1 MKRLL
6 NASSVTKILLVALL
20 LFAGLS
26 MTPSTEVQAANK
38 TMYVKADSLNVRK
51 GASTK
56 SKVVTVAKKNAKVTV
71 YTKKGSW
78 SKVKVNKKNGW
89 VASKYLANKKSK
101 AKKTSNKKA
110 AKKKATPVKKVRQ
123 TQKETI
129 HFKTTKRNNNKLL
142 KGKSKVV
149 RNGKNGVRTKIIE
162 KTYKGK
168 KVTST
173 KVVSSKVTKKPVNK
187 IIEVGTKVKPKPK
200 AKPAK
205 KQTKSPYA
213 SAAQAKKI
221 LGGSSYSKKD
231 SWGPYLTAKVGN
243 KHVTSVYFNVNTY
256 ITNKNASKSEL
267 IEILGPDL
275 GLKEYKSA
283 QSTVNRIQSEVRT
296 VANSV
301 YGPGTAKA
309 NSLYKEMIHAKSPFS
324 KSFK

>member
-26 MTPSTEVQAANK
+26 MTPNTEVQAASK
-38 TMYVKADSLNVRK
+38 TMYVKADLLNVRK

-56 SKVVTVAKKNAKVTV
+56 SKVITVAKKNAKATV

-110 AKKKATPVKKVRQ
+110 AKKKATPDKKVRQ

-142 KGKSKVV
+142 KDTSKIV
-149 RNGKNGVRTKIIE
+149 RNGKNGVRTKVIE

-187 IIEVGTKVKPKPK
+187 IIEIGTKVKPKPK

-205 KQTKSPYA
+205 TQTKSPYA
-213 SAAQAKKI
+213 SAAQARKI
-221 LGGSSYSKKD
+221 LGGSSYSKSN
-231 SWGPYLTAKVGN
+231 SWGVYLSAKVG
-243 KHVTSVYFNVNTY
+243 KAHVNNVYFNPTEY
-256 ITNKNASKSEL
+256 QSFKGATKQDL
-267 IEILGPDL
+267 IIVLGKVQGEKEYQS
-275 GLKEYKSA
+275 GLKVIKQIE
-283 QSTVNRIQSEVRT
+283 SEVRT

-301 YGPGTAKA
+301 YGPGTTKA
-309 NSLYKEMIHAKSPFS
+309 NSLYKEMIHAKSTFK

>member
-1 MKRLL
+1 ML
-6 NASSVTKILLVALL
+6 AALLV
-20 LFAGLS
+20 FAGLS
-26 MTPSTEVQAANK
+26 MTPNTEVQAASK
-38 TMYVKADSLNVRK
+38 TMYVKADSLKVRK

-142 KGKSKVV
+142 KGTSKVV
-149 RNGKNGVRTKIIE
+149 RNGKNGVRTKVIE

-187 IIEVGTKVKPKPK
+187 IIEIGTKVKPKPK

-205 KQTKSPYA
+205 TQTKSPYA
-213 SAAQAKKI
+213 SAAQARKI
-221 LGGSSYSKKD
+221 LGGSSYSKSN
-231 SWGPYLTAKVGN
+231 SWGVYLSAKVG
-243 KHVTSVYFNVNTY
+243 KAHVNNVYFNPTEY
-256 ITNKNASKSEL
+256 LSIKGTSKQDAIDIFGKKDGIKSYKAGQQKL
-267 IEILGPDL
+267 KIIE
-275 GLKEYKSA
+275 
-283 QSTVNRIQSEVRT
+283 SEVRT

-309 NSLYKEMIHAKSPFS
+309 NSLYKEMIYAKSPFS

>member
-6 NASSVTKILLVALL
+6 NSSSVTKILLVALL
-20 LFAGLS
+20 VFAGLS
-26 MTPSTEVQAANK
+26 MTPNTEVQAASK
-38 TMYVKADSLNVRK
+38 TMYVKADSLKVRK

-101 AKKTSNKKA
+101 AKKASNKKA
-110 AKKKATPVKKVRQ
+110 VKKKATPIKKVRQ

-149 RNGKNGVRTKIIE
+149 RNGKNGVRTKVIE

-187 IIEVGTKVKPKPK
+187 IIEIGTKVKPKPK
-200 AKPAK
+200 AKPTK
-205 KQTKSPYA
+205 TQTKSPYA

-221 LGGSSYSKKD
+221 LGGSSYSKSN
-231 SWGPYLTAKVGN
+231 SWGVYLSAKVGSNHVSKVYYNPTAYQSN
-243 KHVTSVYFNVNTY
+243 KSYDL
-256 ITNKNASKSEL
+256 KSA
-267 IEILGPDL
+267 IEDFGDKE
-275 GLKEYKSA
+275 GRKEYNYSQKIIK
-283 QSTVNRIQSEVRT
+283 QIESEVRT

>member
-26 MTPSTEVQAANK
+26 MTPSTEVQAASK

-205 KQTKSPYA
+205 TQTKSPYA

-231 SWGPYLTAKVGN
+231 NWGVYLSAKVG
-243 KHVTSVYFNVNTY
+243 KAHVNNVYFKPTDYASMKNTTKQDM
-256 ITNKNASKSEL
+256 IDACGSTN
-267 IEILGPDL
+267 
-275 GLKEYKSA
+275 GLKEYNLA
-283 QSTVNRIQSEVRT
+283 QKDMKRIESEVRT